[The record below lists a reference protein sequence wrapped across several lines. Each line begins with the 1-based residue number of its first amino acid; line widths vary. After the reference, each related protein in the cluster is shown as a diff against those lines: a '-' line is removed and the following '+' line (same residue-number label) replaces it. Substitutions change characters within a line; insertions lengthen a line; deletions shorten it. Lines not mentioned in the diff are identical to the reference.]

1 MEWVILQET
10 VTQSDCMITLFARS
24 SSSGDVMVIDVV
36 TRIVRGE
43 SSTDCQEVG
52 LSWPIEHQLF
62 DALDEKAGAQF
73 PIFLGQAF

>member
-1 MEWVILQET
+1 
-10 VTQSDCMITLFARS
+10 
-24 SSSGDVMVIDVV
+24 MVIDVV